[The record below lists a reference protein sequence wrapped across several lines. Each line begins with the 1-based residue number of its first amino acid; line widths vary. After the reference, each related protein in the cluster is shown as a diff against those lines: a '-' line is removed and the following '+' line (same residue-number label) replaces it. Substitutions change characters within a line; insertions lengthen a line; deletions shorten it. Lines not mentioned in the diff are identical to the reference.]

1 MRPCIEYRRNR
12 GWAKLADISAIF
24 SDMPDIRR
32 LEVGLQLRDTKLH
45 NGILYNSEAWSNI
58 RDKDVERIEQ
68 VDVVGPVGAGGGA
81 LQVPPGLLV
90 SRIWHFN
97 APAQNNDP
105 EAPLS
110 PPHPDSR

>member
-1 MRPCIEYRRNR
+1 MKTADSVRYLGDIVSASGSMRPCIEYRRNR

-68 VDVVGPVGAGGGA
+68 VDVAG
-81 LQVPPGLLV
+81 L
-90 SRIWHFN
+90 
-97 APAQNNDP
+97 
-105 EAPLS
+105 
-110 PPHPDSR
+110 